1 VALQEIVFTI
11 RRVTVSVL
19 KSSKLRSNQPNT
31 VRRLGKIAQ
40 ALCTCGLLGMGTSA
54 HAAAYDVVVTIQN
67 LVPSNGIS
75 FAPMRVGFG
84 NGSFDSFNVG
94 QTAGAAIV
102 SIAEGGS
109 GSAWFPAFAAADSS
123 AVTGTVGGLL
133 QSGQSASA
141 SFRVDSAVNAY
152 FTFAAMAVPSN
163 DYFIG
168 NDSPTAHRL
177 FDANGNLLLSTLG
190 IRARDIWDAGSE
202 TTDPLASAFLVGG
215 TNNLRT
221 AQNGLVES
229 DFLGLTAFN
238 GLTTAAGYVL
248 NSSLSADTDIY
259 RISFAA
265 TAVPLPASGALL
277 AFGMLPL
284 AWLARR
290 RQQRDL
296 SQ

>member
-1 VALQEIVFTI
+1 MSI
-11 RRVTVSVL
+11 L
-19 KSSKLRSNQPNT
+19 KSSIQKSNQHSGIM
-31 VRRLGKIAQ
+31 RLSRLTQ
-40 ALCTCGLLGMGTSA
+40 ALSAVGLLAVGASVQ
-54 HAAAYDVVVTIQN
+54 AAAYDVMVTIQN
-67 LVPSNGIS
+67 LVPANGIS
-75 FAPMRVGFG
+75 FAPLRVGFG

-109 GSAWFPAFAAADSS
+109 GSAWFPAFAAADAR
-123 AVTGTVGGLL
+123 AVTGTVGGVL

-177 FDANGNLLLSTLG
+177 FDTSGNLLISALG
-190 IRARDIWDAGSE
+190 LRASDIWDAGSE
-202 TTDPLASAFLVGG
+202 TTDASAAAFLVGG
-215 TNNLRT
+215 TNALRT
-221 AQNGLVES
+221 AENGVVGS
-229 DFLGLTAFN
+229 DFAGLAAFN

-248 NSSLSADTDIY
+248 NSSLTENTDIY

-265 TAVPLPASGALL
+265 TAVPVPTSGALIAL
-277 AFGMLPL
+277 GMLPM

-290 RQQRDL
+290 RQNRAL

>member
-1 VALQEIVFTI
+1 MSQVFVFTT
-11 RRVTVSVL
+11 RRVIVSIL
-19 KSSKLRSNQPNT
+19 KSSNQTSKQVPRAT
-31 VRRLGKIAQ
+31 QLSRLAQ
-40 ALCTCGLLGMGTSA
+40 GLFAVGLLALGGSVQ
-54 HAAAYDVVVTIQN
+54 AAAYDVMVTIQN

-75 FAPMRVGFG
+75 FAPLRVGFG
-84 NGSFDSFNVG
+84 NGSFDSFNAG
-94 QTAGAAIV
+94 QTAGAAII
-102 SIAEGGS
+102 SIAEGG
-109 GSAWFPAFAAADSS
+109 GGGAWFPAFAATDAR

-177 FDANGNLLLSTLG
+177 FDTGGNLLISALG
-190 IRARDIWDAGSE
+190 LRASDIWDAGSE
-202 TTDPLASAFLVGG
+202 TTDALASAFLVGG
-215 TNNLRT
+215 TNALRT
-221 AQNGLVES
+221 PENGVVGS
-229 DFLGLTAFN
+229 DFAGLAAFN

-248 NSSLSADTDIY
+248 NSTLSANTDIY

-265 TAVPLPASGALL
+265 TAVPVPASGALIAL
-277 AFGMLPL
+277 GMLPM

-290 RQQRDL
+290 RQRRDL